1 MVVDL
6 FLVYQFIRRLATP
19 FNKWKA
25 YDLGVI
31 DDKGEVLIK
40 KKDRDSTQ
48 RKAWGIFDRMI
59 ANLKKLLAKVPGGG
73 SKLASY
79 AAALYLIKEW
89 NHFSDE
95 SMLNEDISDEQLDES
110 ILLFS
115 SVYLNYINED
125 RNVNLKMM
133 LEAKEIKPSK
143 PPSFKRAGPDGEI
156 EIKFPS
162 GRKFLIR
169 KQLNQ
174 NLDHERGMFQIL
186 EWDRGDWEWHETA
199 GPKAYA
205 KEVVLKMGMMN
216 KNHTKIVA
224 DYSSYMTKYDHA
236 PIADKTR
243 TINFNEELEEACWT
257 GYKQVGMKKK
267 NGKEVPNCVPED
279 KNKVDTKPELEEEP
293 ANNVGSGNI
302 AGMDGG
308 HMSKAGQK
316 KWTSSNKSNKKKRL
330 RDIMG
335 DKT

>member
-25 YDLGVI
+25 YELGVI
-31 DDKGEVLIK
+31 DDKGEVLVK

-48 RKAWGIFDRMI
+48 RKAWGIFDRMV
-59 ANLKKLLAKVPGGG
+59 ANLKKLLAKVPGGS

-125 RNVNLKMM
+125 QNVKAL
-133 LEAKEIKPSK
+133 
-143 PPSFKRAGPDGEI
+143 
-156 EIKFPS
+156 
-162 GRKFLIR
+162 
-169 KQLNQ
+169 
-174 NLDHERGMFQIL
+174 FQ
-186 EWDRGDWEWHETA
+186 
-199 GPKAYA
+199 
-205 KEVVLKMGMMN
+205 
-216 KNHTKIVA
+216 
-224 DYSSYMTKYDHA
+224 
-236 PIADKTR
+236 
-243 TINFNEELEEACWT
+243 EACWN

-267 NGKEVPNCVPED
+267 NGKDVPNCVPED
-279 KNKVDTKPELEEEP
+279 KELEEASAPIKWKKAGPDGEIEATVKGQRFKIQKALDHNLRHKGEYKVYIWDKRSDDWEWDDTLYGKTNAKARVFFHLKENKVNTKPELEEEP

-316 KWTSSNKSNKKKRL
+316 KWTSSNKTKKKKI
-330 RDIMG
+330 RDMMG
-335 DKT
+335 DLK